1 MKRFC
6 LVLCLL
12 FITAPAVAGDV
23 QELASECES
32 CHGPGGVPAE
42 SDVPPLAGMP
52 AENLIAALEA
62 FSLDERHCTTTT
74 YRSGDRP
81 KTPINM
87 CHIAN
92 ELSEK
97 DRKAIADYFAGH

>member
-1 MKRFC
+1 MKRSV
-6 LVLCLL
+6 LVLTLL
-12 FITAPAVAGDV
+12 LGATPALAGDV
-23 QELASECES
+23 QELVSECES

-52 AENLIAALEA
+52 VKNLVEALDEFA
-62 FSLDERHCTTTT
+62 LDERHCTTTT
-74 YRSGDRP
+74 FRSGDHP

-92 ELSEK
+92 ELSDEK
-97 DRKAIADYFAGH
+97 RESIAEYFSGH